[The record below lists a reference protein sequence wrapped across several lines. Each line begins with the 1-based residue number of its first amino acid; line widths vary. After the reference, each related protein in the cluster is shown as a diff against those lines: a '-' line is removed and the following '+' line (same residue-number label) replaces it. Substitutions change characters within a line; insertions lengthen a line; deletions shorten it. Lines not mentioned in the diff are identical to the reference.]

1 MKITV
6 LDAFGL
12 NQGDLNFKEFEKFGE
27 VVCYDITPQEEVVAR
42 SRGSEV
48 LFTNKTKITA
58 EMSSDSPFIL
68 TLPRRK
74 PSAII
79 TNSAK

>member
-58 EMSSDSPFIL
+58 AML
-68 TLPRRK
+68 R
-74 PSAII
+74 
-79 TNSAK
+79 

>member
-27 VVCYDITPQEEVVAR
+27 VVCYDITPQEEVC
-42 SRGSEV
+42 
-48 LFTNKTKITA
+48 LLYT
-58 EMSSDSPFIL
+58 SD
-68 TLPRRK
+68 
-74 PSAII
+74 A
-79 TNSAK
+79 ADD